1 MILNVMTL
9 LWYLMM
15 RSLMMMIGCSSWLFL
30 PLYRGAD
37 PSWFWGGTKWTPQNN
52 EHAATAMVLK
62 QSKVFHWHIAARCS
76 KHWRWCITTITTTNT
91 MILMNVVGRGSSKAY
106 DLPPICHYHGVR
118 QSICWDVSV
127 YIHGRTIHH
136 IHSSSSTT
144 KPCHVLS
151 LRPLT
156 LIMNSMSDCRPS
168 GWDYTTGQIRKH
180 RREACR
186 A

>member
-1 MILNVMTL
+1 MLWLSCGTSWWGLCWWWWVATL
-9 LWYLMM
+9 GFVRHFIEGAVLLDFEAGQSELHETTSM
-15 RSLMMMIGCSSWLFL
+15 L
-30 PLYRGAD
+30 PLPWYWSR
-37 PSWFWGGTKWTPQNN
+37 
-52 EHAATAMVLK
+52 
-62 QSKVFHWHIAARCS
+62 SKVFHWHIAARCS